1 MKRKLS
7 IAAVCGFLMLN
18 ANVQAQN
25 WLLNGNAG
33 TTSTNFLGT
42 TDAKAL
48 KIKTNN
54 SVRMTITSAGKVGIA
69 NQAPKSRL
77 DVFGGGTDTNAVI
90 LGTVKYS
97 GSVDVSAVK
106 GISTVTDSTGFGVE
120 GNGNLSG
127 VYGYGNNYGVIG
139 NGIVGVFGTSS
150 LSGTTGFPTGLW
162 GQASGGQISNAV
174 YGYATGGNQNFSIW
188 GDADDTVTVGG
199 IRDYAGYFNGNV
211 FGARYFQLSDERFKK
226 NIEPMN
232 AVLPK
237 LMQVKTATYTYDR
250 SKFPNLHLPA
260 GAQMGYLAEN
270 LESQFPMAVA
280 NTILPQKVNPVTG
293 EVITQSAEAKVVNYN
308 AMIPVLTKA
317 IQEQQVQIEAKDQM
331 IEALQK
337 QMAAL
342 ESRLNHLEGNSNTEK
357 TTINVSDAR
366 LEQNTPNPFNGVT
379 TINYTLPEN
388 TTNATITITGI
399 NGQVIRTVNLNGKG
413 KGQLLLQAEELS
425 AGSYMYSLH
434 VNGNLIDTKSLLL
447 QK

>member
-1 MKRKLS
+1 MKGKLT
-7 IAAVCGFLMLN
+7 IAAVCAFLTMN
-18 ANVQAQN
+18 MDVQAQN

-33 TTSTNFLGT
+33 TSTTDFLGT
-42 TDAKAL
+42 TDSKPL
-48 KIKTNN
+48 KFKTFN
-54 SVRMTITSAGKVGIA
+54 SVRMTINSSGRVGIG
-69 NQAPKSRL
+69 NQYPKSRL
-77 DVFGGGTDTNAVI
+77 DVFGPSNDTNAVI

-97 GSVDVSAVK
+97 GSVDVSALK
-106 GISTVTDSTGFGVE
+106 GISTVTDTTGFGVE
-120 GNGNLSG
+120 GNGNLGG
-127 VYGYGNNYGVIG
+127 VIGYGNNYGVIG
-139 NGIVGVFGTSS
+139 DGFIGVYGTASVA
-150 LSGTTGFPTGLW
+150 GTTGFPSGVW
-162 GQASGGQISNAV
+162 GQSSGGQISNGV
-174 YGYATGGNQNFSIW
+174 YGYATGGTQNLSIW

-250 SKFPNLHLPA
+250 SKFPTLHLPA

-342 ESRLNHLEGNSNTEK
+342 ESRLNRLEGNSNTEK

-379 TINYTLPEN
+379 TINYILPEN

-413 KGQLLLQAEELS
+413 KGQLLLQADELS

-434 VNGNLIDTKSLLL
+434 VNGKLVDTKSLLL